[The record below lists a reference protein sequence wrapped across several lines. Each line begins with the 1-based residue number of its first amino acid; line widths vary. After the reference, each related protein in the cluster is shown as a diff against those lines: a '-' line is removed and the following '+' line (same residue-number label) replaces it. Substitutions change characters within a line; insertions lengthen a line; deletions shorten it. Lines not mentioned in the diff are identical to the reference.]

1 MPSAWVRAWR
11 GSNSPDP
18 ATGPAVRKTT
28 SNSRACTT
36 RFSFRTSPNSP
47 APTRTPRAASSR
59 PSMNFTTAA
68 SRSWCRPRRR
78 PPSFIGANG
87 SRSSFTAPRAA
98 SWKCRRNAISPANT
112 NPWHNSRMK
121 TVAEFKIHYRQILGE
136 AGEVLAPLPQFAQDT
151 AEVLRMYRAMT
162 LVRVFDAKA
171 VNLQRTGQLGTYPSS
186 LGHEA
191 THVGVG
197 AAMRPEDVL
206 APVYREFGTQLWR
219 GVTMTEILTYWG
231 GDERGNDF
239 AVPRQDFAWC
249 VPIATQTLHAAGAA
263 MAFKVRKEPRC
274 ALAYIGDGG
283 TSEGAFY
290 EALNLAG
297 SRALPVVF
305 VIVNNGWAIS
315 VPVSAQTAAKTLAQK
330 AVAAGIPGVQVDGND
345 VFAVRGGVAEALG
358 AARLG
363 AGPSV
368 IEAMTYRLSDHTTA
382 DDATRYRSGEEVK
395 DAWALEPLIRLRK
408 FLIDAGLWDA
418 AKEYALLEE
427 CTQKVDAAVR

>member
-1 MPSAWVRAWR
+1 
-11 GSNSPDP
+11 
-18 ATGPAVRKTT
+18 
-28 SNSRACTT
+28 
-36 RFSFRTSPNSP
+36 
-47 APTRTPRAASSR
+47 
-59 PSMNFTTAA
+59 
-68 SRSWCRPRRR
+68 
-78 PPSFIGANG
+78 
-87 SRSSFTAPRAA
+87 
-98 SWKCRRNAISPANT
+98 
-112 NPWHNSRMK
+112 MK
-121 TVAEFKIHYRQILGE
+121 TVAEFKINHRQILGAGGE
-136 AGEVLAPLPQFAQDT
+136 VVAPLPKFAGDAGEVLA
-151 AEVLRMYRAMT
+151 MYRAMT

-191 THVGVG
+191 AHVGIG

-239 AVPRQDFAWC
+239 AVPRHDFAWC

-297 SRALPVVF
+297 ARALPVVF

-315 VPVSAQTAAKTLAQK
+315 VPVAAQTAAKTLAQK
-330 AVAAGIPGVQVDGND
+330 SVAAGIPGVQVDGND
-345 VFAVRGGVAEALG
+345 VFAVREVVSEALER
-358 AARLG
+358 ARHG
-363 AGPSV
+363 AGPTL
-368 IEAMTYRLSDHTTA
+368 IEALTYRLSDHTTA
-382 DDATRYRSGEEVK
+382 DDASRYRGAQEVK
-395 DAWALEPLIRLRK
+395 DAWALEPLIRIRAYLVN
-408 FLIDAGLWDA
+408 AGHWDA
-418 AKEYALLEE
+418 SKEQALLEE
-427 CTQKVDAAVR
+427 CARQVDAAVNEYLRGAKPSTDAMFDHLFAELPAQLREQRAIARKYASKTSGH

>member
-1 MPSAWVRAWR
+1 
-11 GSNSPDP
+11 
-18 ATGPAVRKTT
+18 
-28 SNSRACTT
+28 
-36 RFSFRTSPNSP
+36 
-47 APTRTPRAASSR
+47 
-59 PSMNFTTAA
+59 
-68 SRSWCRPRRR
+68 
-78 PPSFIGANG
+78 
-87 SRSSFTAPRAA
+87 
-98 SWKCRRNAISPANT
+98 
-112 NPWHNSRMK
+112 MK
-121 TVAEFKIHYRQILGE
+121 TVAEFKIQFRQILGPGGD
-136 AGEVLAPLPQFAQDT
+136 AVAPLPEFAKDT

-191 THVGVG
+191 AHIGVG
-197 AAMRPEDVL
+197 AAMRSEDVL

-239 AVPRQDFAWC
+239 AVPRHDFAWC

-263 MAFKVRKEPRC
+263 MAFKVLKQPRC

-315 VPVSAQTAAKTLAQK
+315 VPTKAQTAAKTLAQK

-345 VFAVRGGVAEALG
+345 VFAVRQAVAEALE
-358 AARLG
+358 AARHG
-363 AGPSV
+363 AGPSL
-368 IEAMTYRLSDHTTA
+368 IEALTYRLSDHTTA
-382 DDATRYRSGEEVK
+382 DDASRYRSGQEVK
-395 DAWALEPLIRLRK
+395 DAWALEPLIRTRT
-408 FLIDAGLWDA
+408 FLAGAGLWDA
-418 AKEYALLEE
+418 AMEQALLQE
-427 CTQKVDAAVR
+427 CSVKVDAAVTEYLGKAKPETDAMFDHLFAALPAHLREQRLIARHYSSKPGASKPSGH

>member
-1 MPSAWVRAWR
+1 
-11 GSNSPDP
+11 
-18 ATGPAVRKTT
+18 
-28 SNSRACTT
+28 
-36 RFSFRTSPNSP
+36 
-47 APTRTPRAASSR
+47 
-59 PSMNFTTAA
+59 
-68 SRSWCRPRRR
+68 
-78 PPSFIGANG
+78 
-87 SRSSFTAPRAA
+87 
-98 SWKCRRNAISPANT
+98 
-112 NPWHNSRMK
+112 MK
-121 TVAEFKIHYRQILGE
+121 MVAEFQIHYRQILGP
-136 AGEVLAPLPQFAQDT
+136 GGDVVAPLPPFTKDT

-191 THVGVG
+191 AHVGIG

-231 GDERGNDF
+231 GDERGSDF
-239 AVPRQDFAWC
+239 AVPRGDFAWC

-263 MAFKVRKEPRC
+263 MAFKVLKLPRC

-315 VPVSAQTAAKTLAQK
+315 VPTKEQTAAQTLAQK

-345 VFAVRGGVAEALG
+345 VFAVRQVVGEALET
-358 AARLG
+358 ARRG
-363 AGPSV
+363 AGPTL
-368 IEAMTYRLSDHTTA
+368 IEALTYRLSDHTTA
-382 DDATRYRSGEEVK
+382 DDASRYRPDQEVE
-395 DAWALEPLIRLRK
+395 DAWALEPLIRIRA
-408 FLIDAGLWDA
+408 FLIGTGQWDA
-418 AKEYALLEE
+418 AKEQALLDE
-427 CTQKVDAAVR
+427 CTRNVDASVTEYLGKAKPATDAMFDHLFAALPAHLHEQRLIARKYGTKPNGH

>member
-1 MPSAWVRAWR
+1 M
-11 GSNSPDP
+11 
-18 ATGPAVRKTT
+18 T
-28 SNSRACTT
+28 
-36 RFSFRTSPNSP
+36 
-47 APTRTPRAASSR
+47 
-59 PSMNFTTAA
+59 
-68 SRSWCRPRRR
+68 
-78 PPSFIGANG
+78 
-87 SRSSFTAPRAA
+87 
-98 SWKCRRNAISPANT
+98 
-112 NPWHNSRMK
+112 
-121 TVAEFKIHYRQILGE
+121 TVAEFKIHYKQILGPTG
-136 AGEVLAPLPQFAQDT
+136 AAVAPLPPFAKD
-151 AEVLRMYRAMT
+151 AGEVLRMYRAMT

-171 VNLQRTGQLGTYPSS
+171 VNLQRTGQLGTYPSC

-191 THVGVG
+191 AHVGVG

-219 GVTMTEILTYWG
+219 GVTMAEILTYWG

-290 EALNLAG
+290 EAMNLAG
-297 SRALPVVF
+297 SRALPCVF

-315 VPVSAQTAAKTLAQK
+315 VPTKAQTAAKTLAQK

-345 VFAVRGGVAEALG
+345 VFAVREVVGEALE
-358 AARLG
+358 AARRG

-368 IEAMTYRLSDHTTA
+368 IEALTYRLSDHTTA
-382 DDATRYRSGEEVK
+382 DDASRYRTGQEVK
-395 DAWALEPLIRLRK
+395 DAWLLEPLLRIRG
-408 FLIDAGLWDA
+408 FLTNAGLWDP
-418 AKEYALLEE
+418 AKEQALLEDCAIE
-427 CTQKVDAAVR
+427 VDAAVAEYLGKVKPSTDAMFEHLFAALPAHLHEQRLIARKYGSKPSGH